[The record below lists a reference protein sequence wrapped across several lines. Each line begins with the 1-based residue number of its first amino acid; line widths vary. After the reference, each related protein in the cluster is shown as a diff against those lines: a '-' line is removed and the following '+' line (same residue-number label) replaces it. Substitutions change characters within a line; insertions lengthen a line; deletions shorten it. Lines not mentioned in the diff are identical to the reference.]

1 MIFLLSVLYF
11 LLLGIIRVIL
21 DTLFVQQLVSEPSRS
36 GIVLGG
42 AILSREE
49 FGTLQV
55 C

>member
-1 MIFLLSVLYF
+1 VNFFFERRKNLELYILNF
-11 LLLGIIRVIL
+11 FSTIGIRAG
-21 DTLFVQQLVSEPSRS
+21 RS

-49 FGTLQV
+49 FSTLQV